1 MTRETHCLSRPTPA
15 RAGTLLIIVAGISAL
30 LVSLTLTFLV
40 SMRSDV
46 EESEGVIREAQ
57 ARLVLIAALQYIQ
70 EASRLGYDDP
80 VTPEH
85 EEAFGWS
92 DIRDGSAGPKGKNGQ
107 ALYSVGNNW
116 FPNIGGK
123 AARFQL
129 HALEQPPYAISPQF
143 APNPTPQFSVSAGVP
158 VIPAWSNLVNY
169 GNPDP
174 KPVSDT
180 WADFATGK
188 PAVRP
193 ESQMR
198 SWFRLYR
205 NKNSTDPTKPP
216 VEPATFTITCGAGA
230 TQGFRDYQEAFDLGY
245 ASLFNND
252 SKYFA
257 TLRAQE
263 RILWFR
269 TEWTSAVGGSTMGIR
284 IQDGYWE
291 LPEINEGSY
300 TGSNAAYTT
309 APLNTAKQQWW
320 ANRNALGSFLWIQRL
335 DKMPDNN
342 EW

>member
-1 MTRETHCLSRPTPA
+1 
-15 RAGTLLIIVAGISAL
+15 LLIIVAGISAL

-57 ARLVLIAALQYIQ
+57 ARLVLIAALQYLQ

-80 VTPEH
+80 ATPEH

-92 DIRDGSAGPKGKNGQ
+92 DIRDGSAGPKDKNGRP
-107 ALYSVGNNW
+107 LYTVGNNR
-116 FPNIGGK
+116 FPDIGGT

-129 HALEQPPYAISPQF
+129 HALEQPPFAIATQF
-143 APNPTPQFSVSAGVP
+143 APNPTPTIPYTSGTPAVP
-158 VIPAWSNLVNY
+158 TWPTLVKY
-169 GNPDP
+169 ENPDP
-174 KPVSDT
+174 KPASDT
-180 WADFATGK
+180 WIDFAKGK
-188 PAVRP
+188 PEVRS

-205 NKNSTDPTKPP
+205 NKNPTDPTKPP
-216 VEPATFTITCGAGA
+216 MEPATFTITCGAGA

-245 ASLFNND
+245 AAIFNHD
-252 SKYFA
+252 PKYFA

-269 TEWTSAVGGSTMGIR
+269 TEWTSAVGGSSMGIR

-291 LPEINEGSY
+291 MPEINQGSY

-309 APLNTAKQQWW
+309 APLNNAHQQWW

-335 DKMPDNN
+335 DKMPDHN